1 MLTANQL
8 RQVAAGSGARD
19 IGNVEIDVILTYLL
33 QIFSEKG
40 VTDHVAFK
48 GGTMLR
54 KMVFGPRGRLA
65 PESIEGARP
74 AGSPGHAGTGPL
86 LRYSPASGRRWPFRR
101 ALLRASN
108 PAGGVLSIL
117 EQPRRLAHL
126 LPNCLLST
134 RQAACS
140 PTRRAL
146 GTPARDFWR
155 LCRPFCPTSRIL
167 SPERAKA
174 ITWKTT
180 N

>member
-33 QIFSEKG
+33 QLFSEKG

-74 AGSPGHAGTGPL
+74 AEAPGMQELVRCFDIPLHPEDGGHCGALCCGLPILQEAFFLSWNSPVAWRT
-86 LRYSPASGRRWPFRR
+86 
-101 ALLRASN
+101 
-108 PAGGVLSIL
+108 
-117 EQPRRLAHL
+117 
-126 LPNCLLST
+126 
-134 RQAACS
+134 CS
-140 PTRRAL
+140 PIAFSVPGSSMLPDEEGIGNTCAGFLAAVQAVLPHVPDSIARA
-146 GTPARDFWR
+146 
-155 LCRPFCPTSRIL
+155 C
-167 SPERAKA
+167 
-174 ITWKTT
+174 
-180 N
+180 